1 MSRNSRCK
9 DDPAM
14 NQQRIVIAG
23 GSGFIGSALAWEFA
37 SYGREVVI
45 LTRNPRER
53 SAGIREI
60 LWDAENP
67 GEWIQFLNGAAAV
80 INLTGKN
87 INCPH
92 TPENLRAIA
101 ASRVNSVKAIGM
113 AISQVSTP
121 PQVWVQASATGFY
134 GDTRDRLCD
143 ETAPNGND
151 ALAKVCRDWEA
162 ACESASTPK
171 TRRVILRIGFVLGRE
186 GGALPV
192 LSRLTKFFL
201 GGAAGSGAQFISWIH
216 QADLV
221 RMFVTSVND
230 GTLAGTFNA
239 VAPDPVTNREF
250 MRELRRTLHRPW
262 SPPAPEFAV
271 KLGARLM
278 GSEPSLAL
286 ISQRCSSRKFVK
298 AAVKADVQTGFQFQF
313 PGLAPALRDLCKT
326 N

>member
-14 NQQRIVIAG
+14 NQPRIVIAG
-23 GSGFIGSALAWEFA
+23 GTGFIGRALAREFA
-37 SYGREVVI
+37 SPGREVVI
-45 LTRNPRER
+45 LTRLPREHR
-53 SAGIREI
+53 AGIREI
-60 LWDAENP
+60 LWDGEHP
-67 GEWIQFLNGAAAV
+67 GEWIQFLDGAAAV

-87 INCPH
+87 INCRH

-101 ASRVNSVKAIGM
+101 ASRVNSVKAIGT
-113 AISQVSTP
+113 AISQLSTP
-121 PQVWVQASATGFY
+121 PPVWVQASATGFY
-134 GDTRDRLCD
+134 GDTRDRMCD

-201 GGAAGSGAQFISWIH
+201 GGAAGSGSQFISWIH
-216 QADLV
+216 LADLV

-271 KLGARLM
+271 KFGARLL

-298 AAVKADVQTGFQFQF
+298 IGFQFQF
-313 PGLAPALRDLCKT
+313 PSLALALRDLCKT